1 MSAINDGGP
10 IAPNMTHTVPVEGH
24 DGVYRRIL
32 MQSEGGLSKREWFA
46 GMAMQGWLASFG
58 PNDECSSSGTKE
70 AIARQSYQLADA
82 MLAALVEKG
91 GDQ

>member
-1 MSAINDGGP
+1 MKTINDGGP
-10 IAPNMTHTVPVEGH
+10 IAASIAQGNNGALVSV
-24 DGVYRRIL
+24 
-32 MQSEGGLSKREWFA
+32 GGLSKREWFA

-70 AIARQSYQLADA
+70 AIARQSHQLADA
-82 MLAALVEKG
+82 MLAALAEKG